1 VVAAESR
8 ASDCHLVK
16 SRLCFVGAED
26 VTGSFGVAH
35 GRAVGNSE
43 TAVCRRGMLVR
54 GADDKGV
61 YVLVVI
67 DRFTH
72 E

>member
-1 VVAAESR
+1 M
-8 ASDCHLVK
+8 
-16 SRLCFVGAED
+16 
-26 VTGSFGVAH
+26 
-35 GRAVGNSE
+35 AVPWE
-43 TAVCRRGMLVR
+43 IPKRRFAGPGMLLR

-67 DRFTH
+67 DRFID